1 MIHPILKQ
9 KRRSIFLL
17 LLVLL
22 VIALGVSIPLVVIGG
37 GPPTGLPGNPPSI
50 TPPPVPSPSAEELR
64 RAKELIR
71 SGQTD
76 RVEMSDGSVL
86 VARTGLAT
94 KGKPIQVAGITIQL
108 PQDAYIEG
116 YYLLEGYGASPPGTK
131 IPPPPHYGIARG
143 EGLAFVSEVTGEYEI
158 AKGPRELFHFL
169 IDALG
174 AAREY
179 HIPRSSR

>member
-17 LLVLL
+17 ALVLL
-22 VIALGVSIPLVVIGG
+22 VLALAISIPLVVIGG

-50 TPPPVPSPSAEELR
+50 TPPPVPGPSEEELR
-64 RAKELIR
+64 RARELIG

-116 YYLLEGYGASPPGTK
+116 VYSGGYGGPPQGGK
-131 IPPPPHYGIARG
+131 VPSFPVYGISRG
-143 EGLAFVSEVTGEYEI
+143 EGLAFVSEATGEYEI
-158 AKGPRELFHFL
+158 AKGPRELFQFL
-169 IDALG
+169 IAALG
-174 AAREY
+174 NDREV
-179 HIPRSSR
+179 HIQRP